1 MSRLLLSSLLLT
13 CACITV
19 NVGGGGEP
27 ASVYAV
33 DSPAPP
39 AGEGG
44 WGCVVRIRDFRCVTA
59 YDRTDMVLQGTDGLL
74 TISSG
79 NRWSASPGSLLGD
92 LLARDLLASGGPD
105 AVLRRTSAGG
115 GDIVVECFVSRF
127 GAVQDRDGSWSASL
141 ESDVMMLDA
150 SADSILLQKV
160 YSYDISMPPGGEF
173 AELARAMGEAAGSWS
188 ADIRAD
194 MRAIASLLQAARQE
208 D

>member
-1 MSRLLLSSLLLT
+1 MSRLLIASFLLA

-33 DSPAPP
+33 VSPAPQ
-39 AGEGG
+39 AVEGG
-44 WGCVVRIRDFRCVTA
+44 WGCIVRIRDFRCVPA
-59 YDRTDMVLQGTDGLL
+59 YDRTDMVLQGSDGLL

-79 NRWSASPGSLLGD
+79 NRWSASPASLLGD

-105 AVLRRTSAGG
+105 AVLRRTSVSG

-127 GAVQDRDGSWSASL
+127 GAVQDRDGGWSASL
-141 ESDVMMLDA
+141 ESDVMILDA

-160 YSYDISMPPGGEF
+160 YSYEVSMAPGGEF
-173 AELARAMGEAAGSWS
+173 AELARAMGEATGDWS
-188 ADIRAD
+188 ADLRAD
-194 MRAIASLLQAARQE
+194 LSAIASMLRTARQE
-208 D
+208 G